1 MARQSKMR
9 DEERAHIIEIWKTVV
24 DVQQHFNDISM
35 RIRGMFVT
43 ILLALF
49 AAIGFLYT
57 QHIDLKI
64 AAIRVKFAL
73 VMPLFGIVGT
83 YLFYFIDRFWY
94 HRLLVGSVNH
104 ALNIEEK
111 YKDEIPE
118 LSLSE
123 AIGKES
129 PYQPHGVTYCLARI
143 VVRDKRFRDTGRL
156 HSDAKIEL
164 FYKSVVLVLVLT
176 IVLLAVFGGI
186 ERDTPTA
193 SSSGSL
199 FGLFPPFLQHSN

>member
-118 LSLSE
+118 LS
-123 AIGKES
+123 
-129 PYQPHGVTYCLARI
+129 
-143 VVRDKRFRDTGRL
+143 
-156 HSDAKIEL
+156 
-164 FYKSVVLVLVLT
+164 
-176 IVLLAVFGGI
+176 
-186 ERDTPTA
+186 
-193 SSSGSL
+193 
-199 FGLFPPFLQHSN
+199 